1 MRIEKR
7 TMGWIQKPSAYQ
19 HAQQQAAKR
28 RAQAQAY
35 LDQQAQLSATIFSV
49 KDDAAARFTE
59 LVMRSTIERITR
71 EGQQKLDKAMPT
83 DLLDKLKTDIS
94 A

>member
-35 LDQQAQLSATIFSV
+35 LEQQSLLSATIFSV

-59 LVMRSTIERITR
+59 LVMRSTIDRITR
-71 EGQQKLDKAMPT
+71 EGRQKVETALPA
-83 DLLDKLKTDIS
+83 DLLDKLKIDTT